1 MKNDKISYPL
11 CRRVHGCCRCRHCS
25 FTATDTTALLDHFN
39 SAHCLDS
46 ADPASAPANGCSA
59 PSTLRIKE
67 ESKGDL
73 KLYSLV
79 PSEAIR
85 AEPLPSSESVK
96 SEAQDEKEKGWVEAL
111 GPVTG
116 GGVRGGEQRVQ
127 SLVWVPKERA
137 GEILRGSPAP
147 FPQATLGLLNAVA
160 AGVKDQQ
167 QQKGATMLRDSS
179 GLIFSLSADA
189 KGYLPGT
196 PTSGAEKARQQYP
209 TSTEGKCAK
218 EESQSLLR
226 VSDGLCLD
234 FRFFLFFFI
243 FLEMYAF
250 PFQLLSHVTE
260 LNNKDFFFC
269 WHRLF
274 YLLC

>member
-1 MKNDKISYPL
+1 MIAETVSYPL
-11 CRRVHGCCRCRHCS
+11 CRRVHGCCRCRHCN

-39 SAHCLDS
+39 SAHCQDS

-79 PSEAIR
+79 PPEASR
-85 AEPLPSSESVK
+85 AELLPGSEGVK

-116 GGVRGGEQRVQ
+116 GGVRGGEQHAQ

-137 GEILRGSPAP
+137 GEILRGSPVP
-147 FPQATLGLLNAVA
+147 FPQATLGLLNAVV

-196 PTSGAEKARQQYP
+196 PTSGAEKVGQQYP
-209 TSTEGKCAK
+209 TSTEGKGAK

-226 VSDGLCLD
+226 VSDGLCLSTLSGL
-234 FRFFLFFFI
+234 LFFVFFKLLRNVCI
-243 FLEMYAF
+243 SF
-250 PFQLLSHVTE
+250 PVIKPRDRAEQ
-260 LNNKDFFFC
+260 
-269 WHRLF
+269 
-274 YLLC
+274 